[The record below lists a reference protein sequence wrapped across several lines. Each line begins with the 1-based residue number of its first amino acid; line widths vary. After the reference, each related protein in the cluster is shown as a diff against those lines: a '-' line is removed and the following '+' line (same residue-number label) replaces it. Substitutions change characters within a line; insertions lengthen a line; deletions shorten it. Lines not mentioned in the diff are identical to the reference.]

1 MKPRKRSFRKV
12 EHVQLQ
18 KFYFGN
24 FDFSTNQKQWC
35 QTSRVVSH
43 METTNLRTASH
54 NHNLTLYSPYGA
66 DASLNKLL
74 LLPLAK
80 AITVYEKAN

>member
-24 FDFSTNQKQWC
+24 FDFSTNQNQWC

-43 METTNLRTASH
+43 METTSNLCIASHNH

-74 LLPLAK
+74 LLLLAK
-80 AITVYEKAN
+80 ATV